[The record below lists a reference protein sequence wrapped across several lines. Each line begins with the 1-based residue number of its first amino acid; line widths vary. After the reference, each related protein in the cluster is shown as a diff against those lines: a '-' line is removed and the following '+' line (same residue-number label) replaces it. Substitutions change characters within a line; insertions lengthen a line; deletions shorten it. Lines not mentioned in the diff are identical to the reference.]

1 MSVIQRY
8 ILGFS
13 RAAVGGPANFIGV
26 ALLASVLGLSGVPPA
41 SGADR
46 APLHPEVPLHPELV
60 VSASRVPLPAREAGS
75 AVTVITEEQL
85 DERQVRM
92 VSDVLRD
99 IPGIAVSRSGTMG
112 ALTQVRIRG
121 AEGNQTLVL
130 IDGIEVN
137 NPAGGSEFQ
146 FQNLLNAGISRI
158 EVLRGP
164 QSALWGSDAIGGV
177 INITTLRP
185 EAGWNFR
192 ARAEGGSFQSAD
204 GLSTLGYGGR
214 RFYLS
219 GTLNGFA
226 TEGISIADS
235 DAGNTEKDAYRN
247 LTGRLKAG
255 FQPAKSLAFEFIG
268 MRIASELDND
278 EGAVVVNVV
287 DGDTTSETL
296 QTYGLAKAKLTTLD
310 GAWEHVLR
318 ATYAK
323 DQSEFFDGA
332 GDNTF
337 SSHGTKVKFDYQTNF
352 LFETP
357 DFAQAKHTWTLAIE
371 REKDTQ
377 FTDSAFS
384 GPRTVSV
391 ENFGYVGEYRIA
403 LWDRLFLSAALRYDD
418 NDPLFDDAVTWR
430 ATAAYDQ
437 KSTGTRLH
445 ASLGSGAKNP
455 TLFELFGFTPTFT
468 GNPDLTPEFAL
479 GFDFGVEQNLFGGR
493 ATFDATLF
501 ANWIEDLISGSGNS
515 AVNLPGTTKTRGL
528 ELTLSAKPHRDLRLD
543 ASYTFTETEDPD
555 GIALVRRAK
564 HIAAING
571 RYRFRIMDRP
581 AHFNLGLRYNGPQT
595 DTVFLSFFPLETE
608 TKKLGGYA
616 LLNAGFAWQVTD
628 RVQLFARGEN
638 LLDENYQEVF
648 GFGTPGIAVFAGLRV
663 TLGGALQ
670 HGGSDK

>member
-1 MSVIQRY
+1 MFDIQQY
-8 ILGFS
+8 FCKLSGTHE
-13 RAAVGGPANFIGV
+13 GGPATFIGV
-26 ALLASVLGLSGVPPA
+26 TLLAMGLGLSAATPA
-41 SGADR
+41 MGADH
-46 APLHPEVPLHPELV
+46 APLDPQVPLHPEVV

-75 AVTVITEEQL
+75 AVTVITGEQL
-85 DERQVRM
+85 EERQVRII
-92 VSDVLRD
+92 SDVLRD

-177 INITTLRP
+177 INITTSRP
-185 EAGWNFR
+185 QPGWNFL
-192 ARAEGGSFQSAD
+192 ARAEGGSFASTD
-204 GLSTLGYGGR
+204 GLTTLGYGGR
-214 RFYLS
+214 SFYLS
-219 GTLNGFA
+219 GTLNRFA
-226 TEGISIADS
+226 TEGISIADADS
-235 DAGNTEKDAYRN
+235 GNTEKDAYRN

-255 FQPAKSLAFEFIG
+255 FTPAKNLEIELIG
-268 MRIASELDND
+268 MRVASELDND
-278 EGAVVVNVV
+278 ASAVVVNVV
-287 DGDTTSETL
+287 DGDTTSETR
-296 QTYGLAKAKLTTLD
+296 QTYGLAKAKLSTLD
-310 GAWEHVLR
+310 GAWEHVFR

-323 DQSEFFDGA
+323 DASEFFDGA

-352 LFETP
+352 LFETA
-357 DFAQAKHTWTLAIE
+357 DFAQAKHTITLAIE

-377 FTDSAFS
+377 FTDSGFS

-391 ENFGYVGEYRIA
+391 ENFGTVGEYRIA
-403 LWDRLFLSAALRYDD
+403 LWDRLFLSAALRFDD

-430 ATAAYDQ
+430 TTAAYDV
-437 KSTGTRLH
+437 KPSGTRLH
-445 ASLGSGAKNP
+445 ASVGSGAKNP

-468 GNPDLTPEFAL
+468 GNPDLTPETAL
-479 GFDFGVEQNLFGGR
+479 GFDFGVQQKLFGGR
-493 ATFDATLF
+493 ATIDATVF

-515 AVNLPGTTKTRGL
+515 AINLPGTTETRGL
-528 ELTLSAKPHRDLRLD
+528 ELTLSARPYRNLRLD
-543 ASYTFTETEDPD
+543 ASYTFTETGDPN
-555 GIALVRRAK
+555 GISLVRRAK

-581 AHFNLGLRYNGPQT
+581 ANFNLGLRYNGPQT
-595 DTVFLSFFPLETE
+595 DIVFNSFFPVETV
-608 TKKLGGYA
+608 TKKLGGYG

-628 RVQLFARGEN
+628 RVRLFARGEN

-648 GFGTPGIAVFAGLRV
+648 GFGAPGIAVFAGLRV
-663 TLGGALQ
+663 ALGGGQ
-670 HGGSDK
+670 NKGGSGK